1 MLGPIESV
9 VVVEARAIVHAQMQ
23 VRLVVVIVVAVL
35 NVCCTMRVIVCIKAA
50 LGSAFCVIGS
60 FIFF

>member
-23 VRLVVVIVVAVL
+23 VCLVVVIVVLLTFPAR
-35 NVCCTMRVIVCIKAA
+35 CAQ
-50 LGSAFCVIGS
+50 
-60 FIFF
+60 